1 MPLKKK
7 TLRCKKNIKK
17 QTAWCKI
24 LFSFFNLLSRSL
36 CLTYLLWKGILG
48 NQIIVELYK
57 IDPRPSFYRFSC
69 PTLDLLFL
77 PNNDNKH
84 PDGESWKQKLPGHSI
99 WIRSGTCFRP
109 RAHVPGGLP
118 LSAPSSYLS
127 SEPLLAKLPNKG
139 SLAFHMKVTWKN
151 ALPSPLGSGW
161 FSPRPPAHNW
171 PAPCCSMSSSNCCFL
186 TCIQIS

>member
-139 SLAFHMKVTWKN
+139 SLAFHYNPRENKGKIKSFTEHLKKFKMGLDWSPSANRNTGRNKKKV
-151 ALPSPLGSGW
+151 
-161 FSPRPPAHNW
+161 F
-171 PAPCCSMSSSNCCFL
+171 
-186 TCIQIS
+186 